1 MFNSLNTHAQLS
13 FKSCWDKP
21 LICKELLFEDFNDI
35 AVFWEAILIKISLLF
50 VIRYI
55 QELHN
60 SSKTTEI
67 YTHVTNKHLQKI
79 KSPLDNLDI

>member
-1 MFNSLNTHAQLS
+1 MNTHTQLS
-13 FKSCWDKP
+13 FKSCWAKP
-21 LICKELLFEDFNDI
+21 LICKELLFGDFNDI
-35 AVFWEAILIKISLLF
+35 AVFWETILIKISLLF

-55 QELHN
+55 QELLGHN
-60 SSKTTEI
+60 SSKTTEF